1 MGMFLNRFHMLKQLR
16 EYINN
21 KSTYNKDLNNLV
33 LSGIIVH
40 DPNDEAL
47 VKCVS
52 NNFVEWAETTGKH
65 FLFITFITPS
75 EDWKR
80 NHNRDSYVIDVDKL
94 MTDSSFSEE
103 DEKRT
108 IPLLRNFMDLPDN
121 GSFLMLTDNLCS
133 NTFYQ
138 IPISA
143 ETIEKQFIQITKHCD
158 EEAAGAEHTPADFK
172 RLLNA
177 LKYSE
182 ISIDKWIID
191 VLIDFESLISP
202 FIERSFLSE
211 NANTEQLNHARD
223 VIKNVRDVLHNY
235 KGDDFEDKV
244 FNLYECIA
252 YFNRLKSENE
262 NDLRT
267 SHRPHMAYEY
277 GNGCYGFLRTH
288 STVHSKYSMPPFSYL
303 DEYSILLYQSYK
315 SITSVLSKIPD
326 KLDYSGLTIY
336 LGKIVE
342 NELNLSLGQML
353 RWAMNIDMPTYYNKY
368 CAVKGNIF
376 VTAGNSRAY
385 LNQRLTEN
393 GTQLKSIPIGT
404 LLWAYRSIP
413 ENHYAIQERIKN
425 LSNELLAFLQNFS
438 DNYRNPAGHI
448 DNNSEITYKGAQQAF
463 DEFLDHYLYQLD
475 KIKSALLTAGINHQ
489 NHA

>member
-16 EYINN
+16 EYIKH
-21 KSTYNKDLNNLV
+21 KSTDNQDLNNLV

-40 DPNDEAL
+40 DPNDENL

-52 NNFVEWAETTGKH
+52 NNFVKWAEMTGKH

-80 NHNRDSYVIDVDKL
+80 SRHCHKNWEIDIDNL
-94 MTDSSFSEE
+94 MTDRSFSEE

-108 IPLLRNFMDLPDN
+108 IPLLRNFMDLPDD
-121 GSFLMLTDNLCS
+121 GSFLMLTNDLCS
-133 NTFYQ
+133 NTFYK

-143 ETIEKQFIQITKHCD
+143 ETIEKQFIQITEYCD

-172 RLLNA
+172 QLLNT

-202 FIERSFLSE
+202 LIEEHSFLSE
-211 NANTEQLNHARD
+211 NANAKQLNHASA
-223 VIKNVRDVLHNY
+223 VINNVREVLHNY
-235 KGDDFEDKV
+235 IGEDFEDRV

-252 YFNRLKSENE
+252 YFNRLKSKSE
-262 NDLRT
+262 NDFRYGHRHHMEEDFEDDYYGWDSREHEWNLR
-267 SHRPHMAYEY
+267 
-277 GNGCYGFLRTH
+277 L
-288 STVHSKYSMPPFSYL
+288 L
-303 DEYSILLYQSYK
+303 DEYSLKLYKTYRLLSFV
-315 SITSVLSKIPD
+315 IRNAPD
-326 KLDYSGLTIY
+326 NLDYSGFTIY

-353 RWAMNIDMPTYYNKY
+353 RWAMDIDMPTYYNKY
-368 CAVKGNIF
+368 CAAIGNIF
-376 VTAGNSRAY
+376 VTAGNSKAY

-393 GTQLKSIPIGT
+393 GAQLKSIPIGT

-413 ENHYAIQERIKN
+413 ENHVLRQDRITK
-425 LSNELLAFLQNFS
+425 LNEHLLAFLQNFS
-438 DNYRNPAGHI
+438 DKYRNPAGHI
-448 DNNSEITYKGAQQAF
+448 DNNSKTTYKGAQQAF

-475 KIKSALLTAGINHQ
+475 EIKNALLTAGINHQ

>member
-40 DPNDEAL
+40 DPNDENL

-52 NNFVEWAETTGKH
+52 NNFVEWAEMTGKH
-65 FLFITFITPS
+65 FLFITFIHPS
-75 EDWKR
+75 EDWKK
-80 NHNRDSYVIDVDKL
+80 NHNSDSYVIDTDKL

-103 DEKRT
+103 DEKST
-108 IPLLRNFMDLPDN
+108 IPQLRNFLGLPKN

-143 ETIEKQFIQITKHCD
+143 ETIEEQFIQITKYCY
-158 EEAAGAEHTPADFK
+158 EKAAGAKHTPGDFQQ
-172 RLLNA
+172 LLNT
-177 LKYSE
+177 LNKYSE

-191 VLIDFESLISP
+191 VIIDFESLISP
-202 FIERSFLSE
+202 FIEHSFPSFLSE
-211 NANTEQLNHARD
+211 NANTEQLNHAND
-223 VIKNVRDVLHNY
+223 VIKKVRDVLHNY
-235 KGDDFEDKV
+235 IGEDFEDKV

-252 YFNRLKSENE
+252 YSNRLKSEN
-262 NDLRT
+262 DLIT

-277 GNGCYGFLRTH
+277 GNGCYGFLT
-288 STVHSKYSMPPFSYL
+288 TYSKYSMPPFSYL

-368 CAVKGNIF
+368 CAGRGNIF
-376 VTAGNSRAY
+376 VAAGNSRAY

-413 ENHYAIQERIKN
+413 ENHVLMQDRITK
-425 LSNELLAFLQNFS
+425 LNEHLLAFLQNFS

-463 DEFLDHYLYQLD
+463 DEFLNHYLYQLD
-475 KIKSALLTAGINHQ
+475 KIKNALLTAGINHQ

>member
-16 EYINN
+16 EYIKH
-21 KSTYNKDLNNLV
+21 KSTDNKDLNNLV

-40 DPNDEAL
+40 DPNDENL

-52 NNFVEWAETTGKH
+52 NNFVEWAEMTGKH

-75 EDWKR
+75 EDWKKSR
-80 NHNRDSYVIDVDKL
+80 HCHKNWEIDIDNL
-94 MTDSSFSEE
+94 ITDSSFSEE
-103 DEKRT
+103 DEKST
-108 IPLLRNFMDLPDN
+108 IPQLRDFLGLQKN

-143 ETIEKQFIQITKHCD
+143 ETIEKQFIQITKYCD
-158 EEAAGAEHTPADFK
+158 KEAAGAKHTPADFK
-172 RLLNA
+172 QLLNA

-182 ISIDKWIID
+182 ISIDKGIID

-211 NANTEQLNHARD
+211 NANTEQLNHAND

-235 KGDDFEDKV
+235 IGEDFEDKV

-252 YFNRLKSENE
+252 YFNRLKSKSE
-262 NDLRT
+262 NDFRYG
-267 SHRPHMAYEY
+267 HRPHMEEDLEDDYYGWDSIEYEC
-277 GNGCYGFLRTH
+277 NLVRHECNLMFLD
-288 STVHSKYSMPPFSYL
+288 KYSLKLYKT
-303 DEYSILLYQSYK
+303 YRLLSFV
-315 SITSVLSKIPD
+315 IRNAPD
-326 KLDYSGLTIY
+326 NLDYSGFTIY

-353 RWAMNIDMPTYYNKY
+353 RWAMDIDMPTYYNQY
-368 CAVKGNIF
+368 CAGRGNIF

-393 GTQLKSIPIGT
+393 GTQLKSIPIGI

-413 ENHYAIQERIKN
+413 ENHVLMQDRITKLNER
-425 LSNELLAFLQNFS
+425 LLDFLKDFS
-438 DNYRNPAGHI
+438 DKYRNPAGHM
-448 DNNSEITYKGAQQAF
+448 DNDSERTYRGAQQAF
-463 DEFLDHYLYQLD
+463 EEFLNNYLYQLD
-475 KIKSALLTAGINHQ
+475 KIKSALCR
-489 NHA
+489 

>member
-1 MGMFLNRFHMLKQLR
+1 MLKQLR

-75 EDWKR
+75 EDWKKSR
-80 NHNRDSYVIDVDKL
+80 HCHKNWEIDIDNL
-94 MTDSSFSEE
+94 ITDSSFSEE
-103 DEKRT
+103 DEKST
-108 IPLLRNFMDLPDN
+108 IPQLRDFLGLQKN

-143 ETIEKQFIQITKHCD
+143 ETIEKQFIQITKYCE
-158 EEAAGAEHTPADFK
+158 EEAAGAKHTPADFK
-172 RLLNA
+172 QLLNA

-182 ISIDKWIID
+182 ISIDKGIID

-211 NANTEQLNHARD
+211 NANTEQLNHAND

-235 KGDDFEDKV
+235 IGEDFEYKV

-252 YFNRLKSENE
+252 YFNRLKSISE
-262 NDLRT
+262 NDFRYG
-267 SHRPHMAYEY
+267 HRPHMEEDLEDDYYGWDSREYEW
-277 GNGCYGFLRTH
+277 NLRLLD
-288 STVHSKYSMPPFSYL
+288 KYSLKLYKT
-303 DEYSILLYQSYK
+303 YRLLSFV
-315 SITSVLSKIPD
+315 IRNAPD
-326 KLDYSGLTIY
+326 NLDYSGFTIY

-353 RWAMNIDMPTYYNKY
+353 RWAMDIDMPTYYNKY
-368 CAVKGNIF
+368 CAARGNIF
-376 VTAGNSRAY
+376 VAAGNSRAY
-385 LNQRLTEN
+385 LNQRLTES
-393 GTQLKSIPIGT
+393 GAQLKSIPIGT

-438 DNYRNPAGHI
+438 DKYRNPAGHM
-448 DNNSEITYKGAQQAF
+448 DNDSENTYKGAQQAF
-463 DEFLDHYLYQLD
+463 EEFLDHYLYQLD
-475 KIKSALLTAGINHQ
+475 KIKSALLTAGIN
-489 NHA
+489 